1 MPTTAQPPIIQNAS
15 FTTSAL
21 KLSEAPPAGIMPE
34 IAMVG
39 RSNVGKSSLINALT
53 SRKNLARTSNTPGKT
68 RRINYYQI
76 DYLLPTI
83 VPAHEPCL
91 PESVPSPPT
100 GERVRVRG
108 QANESPT
115 PQSIYLVDLPGY
127 GYAKVSKT
135 EQQAWQKHLETY
147 LLKRKGLLGV
157 IQIVDIRHDPQ
168 PNDLAMAKWLTHHKM
183 PFGLVLNKADK
194 IGKQQWQKQH
204 AAFCKA
210 FNVPRDNAWVISSET
225 QHGCAPL
232 WQFLLGAIH
241 PE

>member
-1 MPTTAQPPIIQNAS
+1 MPTAAQTPIIQNAS

-21 KLSEAPPAGIMPE
+21 KLSEAPLAGVMPE

-76 DYLLPTI
+76 DYLLP
-83 VPAHEPCL
+83 PAPN
-91 PESVPSPPT
+91 SGDGAMPPT
-100 GERVRVRG
+100 
-108 QANESPT
+108 NTES
-115 PQSIYLVDLPGY
+115 QSIYLVDLPGY

-168 PNDLAMAKWLTHHKM
+168 PNDLAMAQWLTHHQM

-210 FNVPRDNAWVISSET
+210 FNVPRDNAWVISAET
-225 QHGCAPL
+225 QHGCPPL